1 MATLK
6 IGSKYRTNPMS
17 LEPGGSE
24 IVVVFQD
31 GMSYLY
37 DNIKFPKKYVSS
49 ISKKE
54 TKHGSIVEVLV
65 DEKSVWKST
74 NDRNSNHKDWVD
86 FI

>member
-1 MATLK
+1 MAILK
-6 IGSKYRTNPMS
+6 IGSKYRKNPMS

-24 IVVVFQD
+24 VKVVFEN

-37 DNIKFPKKYVSS
+37 DNIKFPKKYVLS

-54 TKHGSIVEVLV
+54 TVHGSIIEVFV

>member
-24 IVVVFQD
+24 VVVVFQD

-49 ISKKE
+49 ISKK
-54 TKHGSIVEVLV
+54 TKHGSIIEVFV
-65 DEKSVWKST
+65 NEKSVWKST
-74 NDRNSNHKDWVD
+74 NDKNNNHKDWVD